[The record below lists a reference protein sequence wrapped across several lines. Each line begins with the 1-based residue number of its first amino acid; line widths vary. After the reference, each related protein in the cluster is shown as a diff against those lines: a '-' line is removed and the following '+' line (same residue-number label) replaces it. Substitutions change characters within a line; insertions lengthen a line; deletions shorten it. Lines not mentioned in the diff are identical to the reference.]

1 LQQYLFPPQEK
12 ILKTQKT
19 LIAVFVL
26 GLPLSS
32 VLAQQAIQPVAPAAP
47 AAPAAETVPSLAV
60 PSTATPLL
68 GGDVSTGMGQRA
80 ATAGYELAAGIGSE
94 SAGEAAVVTSAT
106 KGRPV
111 RFDNGIFVYPAVTLG
126 VGRNDNVAGTAT
138 NKVSSSIT
146 TLRPEVVAELKR
158 RGDRY
163 TLSYAGNFGWYGSS
177 SNDDFDY
184 HEIMLSGDN
193 YLTSRARLG
202 WQAGYVMRS
211 DARGSNDAGAGK
223 YPNEWRAPT
232 VRVLGKYGAAG
243 AMGRVELEGNW
254 MQKRYVNN
262 RATTRAQDV
271 DLTTV
276 SSRFYYRVMP
286 KTSALFELRNTW
298 SDYALGTSTQDNSD
312 MRLYAGVEWDATAK
326 TTGSLR
332 LGKGYKR
339 FDSSTRKDA
348 SAGSWEAAISWAPLT
363 YSTVQLVSSRS
374 FADSTG
380 VGDYLENTGTT
391 LSWTHKWATYISSN
405 VSFGRV
411 NTTYSG
417 TGANG
422 RKDDTDNLGVA
433 FYRELGHNFR
443 LGVTWNRTDKDSN
456 QNVNDFKRNVSM
468 ITLESVL

>member
-1 LQQYLFPPQEK
+1 M
-12 ILKTQKT
+12 KTQKT

>member
-1 LQQYLFPPQEK
+1 MSAFPPQEK

-19 LIAVFVL
+19 LLAMMML

-32 VLAQQAIQPVAPAAP
+32 ALAQQAIQPVAPATP
-47 AAPAAETVPSLAV
+47 EAEAVPSLAV

-68 GGDVSTGMGQRA
+68 GGNASISMGQRA

-94 SAGEAAVVTSAT
+94 NAGEAAMLTSAT

-126 VGRNDNVAGTAT
+126 VGHNDNVAGTQV

-158 RGDRY
+158 QGDRY
-163 TLSYAGNFGWYGSS
+163 TLSYAGNYGWYGSS
-177 SNDDFDY
+177 SDDDFDY
-184 HEIMLSGDN
+184 HEVMLSGDN
-193 YLTSRARLG
+193 YFTSRARLG
-202 WQAGYVMRS
+202 WQAGYVKRS
-211 DARGSNDAGAGK
+211 DPKGSNDAGAGK
-223 YPNEWRAPT
+223 YPNEWHAPT
-232 VRVLGKYGAAG
+232 LRVLGKYGAAG

-254 MQKRYVNN
+254 MQKRYLNN
-262 RATTRAQDV
+262 RANTRAQDV
-271 DLTTV
+271 DLTTLTG
-276 SSRFYYRVMP
+276 RFYYRVMP

-298 SDYALGTSTQDNSD
+298 ADYRIGATAGTPNQDNTD
-312 MRLYAGVEWDATAK
+312 TRVYAGVEWDATAK
-326 TTGSLR
+326 TTGSFR

-339 FDSSTRKDA
+339 FDSGLRKDGD
-348 SAGSWEAAISWAPLT
+348 SGSWEAAVNWAPLT
-363 YSTVQLVSSRS
+363 YSTFQLVTSRG

-391 LSWTHKWATYISSN
+391 LSWSHKWATYISSN

-411 NTTYSG
+411 NTKYSG

-422 RKDDTDNLGVA
+422 RQDDTDNWGVA

-456 QNVNDFKRNVSM
+456 QNANDFKRDVSM